1 MKLQRPLQADVPFL
15 STPGKTS
22 ALFSKTKFFGLKWA
36 KTGIAFGTVGVLAFF
51 YATDWKVIVKKI
63 PYYRQ
68 QFQEEEESEEK

>member
-1 MKLQRPLQADVPFL
+1 MIF
-15 STPGKTS
+15 
-22 ALFSKTKFFGLKWA
+22 LFSFFFRA